1 MVGLMQFFGS
11 VDHHKD
17 GMAVLNSDGFILGT
31 KLMSSNF
38 EGLAIT
44 RGVV

>member
-1 MVGLMQFFGS
+1 MWFFGS
-11 VDHHKD
+11 VDDRKD
-17 GMAVLNSDGFILGT
+17 GMAVLNGDGFVPGT
-31 KLMSSNF
+31 KLASSNF